1 MLREGSRG
9 PQVREWQEFLI
20 ELGHLAEGEADGVF
34 GPLTAE
40 ASKSWQAM
48 ERIAVDALIGP
59 MSLAAARAK
68 GFLGGRQFDPMVA
81 TCAKNLGIKVELLE
95 AFRRVESG
103 TGPDADSAIRFEPHV
118 AIRKLGGR
126 ASERIPY
133 TPQSAPRARSRT
145 RAETSRAAFEAALA
159 MQDDEVWKRGIV
171 ESTSFGLFQVLGGVL
186 LDLFP
191 GEAAEECV
199 RFFFDDSRLL
209 SFALLGGWFHAN
221 PRALA
226 CAKEDPPNL
235 RRLVRYYNG
244 GGQVDAYTSRLK
256 QELARITGS
265 A

>member
-9 PQVREWQEFLI
+9 PQVKEWQEFLI
-20 ELGHLAEGEADGVF
+20 ELGHLAEGEADGRF

-40 ASKSWQAM
+40 PSSRWQAI
-48 ERIAVDALIGP
+48 ERIAVDAVIGP
-59 MSLAAARAK
+59 MSLAAAGAK
-68 GFLGGRQFDPMVA
+68 GFLGGYEFDPMVV

-118 AIRKLGGR
+118 AIRKLGER
-126 ASERIPY
+126 ARERIPY
-133 TPQSAPRARSRT
+133 TPQSAT
-145 RAETSRAAFEAALA
+145 RAWSLVRSETSRPAFEAALD
-159 MQDDEVWKRGIV
+159 MQCDEVWKRRIV

-191 GEAAEECV
+191 GELAEECV
-199 RFFFDDSRLL
+199 RIFFADSRLL

-221 PRALA
+221 PKALA
-226 CAKEDPPNL
+226 SARNDPPDL
-235 RRLVRYYNG
+235 RLLVKYYNG
-244 GGQVDAYTSRLK
+244 GGQISAYTRRLK
-256 QELARITGS
+256 EELARIKGS